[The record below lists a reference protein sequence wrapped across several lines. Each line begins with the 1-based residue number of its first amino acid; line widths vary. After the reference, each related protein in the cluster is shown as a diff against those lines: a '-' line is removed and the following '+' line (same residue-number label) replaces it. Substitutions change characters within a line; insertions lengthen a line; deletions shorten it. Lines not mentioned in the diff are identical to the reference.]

1 MRQILILTVLTRYFT
16 KHNNIDTGIKHCI
29 ITDMDLE
36 TQPYIK
42 FQVLTDCVS
51 TAQLERMCVEM
62 DQAQSTL
69 TPDLGRTAHTLRS
82 LYRYKINN
90 LTKFTKAHHGWWRS
104 TAHKWARNIVNQYT
118 PDNSIAML
126 AFVRQEV
133 PTGIHMDHS
142 VNMGPGHTFILPLRD
157 IAPNDSTIV
166 YDVDGRGT
174 SASNQ
179 SNIEAIKLSTV
190 DQPVIHD
197 DRVSAADVAH
207 CGEWPTKLPVLGRFY
222 YRLGDAV
229 CFAGHLL
236 HCSNN
241 WVGTDKPLPRHPE
254 SHELINKDNRTHR
267 DYLIIHTA
275 TPGSQD
281 FVQEYEA

>member
-1 MRQILILTVLTRYFT
+1 
-16 KHNNIDTGIKHCI
+16 
-29 ITDMDLE
+29 MDLE

-51 TAQLERMCVEM
+51 TVQLERMCVEM
-62 DQAQSTL
+62 DQAQSIL
-69 TPDLGRTAHTLRS
+69 TPDIGRTTYTKRS
-82 LYRYKINN
+82 LYRYKIHN
-90 LTKFTKAHHGWWRS
+90 LTKLTMALR
-104 TAHKWARNIVNQYT
+104 WAQNIVNQYT
-118 PDNSIAML
+118 PGNSIAML
-126 AFVRQEV
+126 AFVRQEL
-133 PTGIHMDHS
+133 PAGIHMDHS
-142 VNMGPGHTFILPLRD
+142 VNMGPGHSFILPLRD
-157 IAPNDSTIV
+157 IATNDSTIV

-174 SASNQ
+174 FASNQ

-190 DQPVIHD
+190 DRPAIHD

-241 WVGTDKPLPRHPE
+241 WVGIDKSLPSHPE